1 MYSIKK
7 SFNFYTFTI
16 IQGNLYFW
24 ILVTLSDSPI
34 SFLQFNTDQV
44 LFFFG
49 ATYICSFPVGIAS
62 LIFFSIQ
69 KTEWTTFTSSVSSA
83 TTMALI
89 ISIGWAIVL
98 SYTIFNHTDEYLTTM
113 PFIIADPI
121 AAILGELWHDHKQ
134 TKPESNRNQQS
145 TVSKLHDLA

>member
-1 MYSIKK
+1 
-7 SFNFYTFTI
+7 
-16 IQGNLYFW
+16 
-24 ILVTLSDSPI
+24 
-34 SFLQFNTDQV
+34 
-44 LFFFG
+44 
-49 ATYICSFPVGIAS
+49 
-62 LIFFSIQ
+62 
-69 KTEWTTFTSSVSSA
+69 
-83 TTMALI
+83 MALI

-113 PFIIADPI
+113 PFIIAAPI